1 MKKKSQKAIKE
12 IKSLLL
18 EKYSGSKTELLY
30 NSDFELLCAI
40 MLSAQCTDARV
51 NIITP
56 KLFLVFKTP
65 HELAIANISDI
76 EKIIGSCSFFKM
88 KAKHLKQTANIIVE
102 QFGGAVPKDEDELKK
117 LPGVGQKTAH
127 VFLIEFYGMDFMA
140 VDTHVFRTSHRLGLS
155 TDKSA
160 KQTEETLVK
169 TFKTDLNELHQAF
182 VLFGR
187 YLCKSK
193 KPMCEEC
200 FLTEFCVSK
209 ESFKPVG

>member
-18 EKYSGSKTELLY
+18 AKYSGSKTELLY
-30 NSDFELLCAI
+30 KTDFELLCAI

-51 NIITP
+51 NLITP
-56 KLFLVFKTP
+56 ELFKIYTSP
-65 HELAIANISDI
+65 QMLANADVKDI
-76 EKIIGSCSFFKM
+76 EKVIGSCSFFKM
-88 KAKHLKQTANIIVE
+88 KAKHLKETANIIVDK
-102 QFGGAVPKDEDELKK
+102 FGGVVPKDEDKLKK

-193 KPMCEEC
+193 KPMCDEC

-209 ESFKPVG
+209 EGFKPVG

>member
-1 MKKKSQKAIKE
+1 MKKKSQKKIKE
-12 IKSLLL
+12 IKNLLIQR
-18 EKYSGSKTELLY
+18 YSGASTELLY
-30 NSDFELLCAI
+30 KTDFELLSAI

-51 NIITP
+51 NLITP
-56 KLFLVFKTP
+56 LLFKEFKTLY
-65 HELAIANISDI
+65 EIATADTKDI

-88 KAKHLKQTANIIVE
+88 KAKHLKQTAQIIVE
-102 QFGGAVPKDEDELKK
+102 THGGVVPKNEELLML

-155 TDKSA
+155 NDKSA

-169 TFKTDLNELHQAF
+169 IFKTDLNELHQAF

-200 FLTEFCVSK
+200 FLVPYCISK
-209 ESFKPVG
+209 EGFKPA